1 MKSTLIQSTLI
12 HVNRRVTLAAM
23 TLYIGAGEAARRLG
37 VRRETLYA
45 YVSRGVIRRRASV
58 DGRTSLYAV
67 DDIEML
73 ANRSRQRTPAPRPS
87 IDVQITSAITQ
98 LDEQALSYRGV
109 EVAALSRDCSFEQ
122 VAELLWDGTLPSSA
136 VRWPGPDRADVDA
149 CAAAVHGL
157 GSSAGALVALTA
169 VIPVLAARHPEDRP
183 QAAARRFISI
193 VPALSEASVDG
204 SIAERLAR
212 AWHPDPTPDLV
223 RAIDRALVLLADHE
237 LATSTLAVRIA
248 TSVRTDAYAA
258 FGAGMATLTGVLH
271 GSSAAGAAALLADAA
286 ERGPVVATRGVLD
299 TGRRLSGFGHSVYR
313 TGDPRLE
320 PLLEAVRALPD
331 PSGRYEIVD
340 AVMREASGQIVARP
354 NVDFGL
360 AALSFVGG
368 LDADVPIFAVARVAG
383 WAAHIEEELLERPL
397 RFRGVARPPA

>member
-1 MKSTLIQSTLI
+1 MS
-12 HVNRRVTLAAM
+12 
-23 TLYIGAGEAARRLG
+23 LYIGAGEAARRLG

-67 DDIEML
+67 DDIELL

-87 IDVQITSAITQ
+87 IDVQIASAITQ

-109 EVAALSRDCSFEQ
+109 EVAALSRECSFEQ
-122 VAELLWDGTLPSSA
+122 VAELLWSGILPSSA
-136 VRWPGPDRADVDA
+136 VRWPGADRADLDA
-149 CAAAVHGL
+149 CVAATRGL
-157 GSSAGALVALTA
+157 GSGAGALVALMA
-169 VIPVLAARHPEDRP
+169 VIPVLAARHAADGPE
-183 QAAARRFISI
+183 AAARRFIGI
-193 VPALSEASVDG
+193 VPALAGGRVDG
-204 SIAERLAR
+204 FIAEQLAS
-212 AWHPDPTPDLV
+212 AWHPDPTPELV
-223 RAIDRALVLLADHE
+223 RAIDGALVLLADHE

-248 TSVRTDAYAA
+248 TSVRTDAFAA
-258 FGAGMATLTGVLH
+258 FGAGLATLTGVLH
-271 GSSAAGAAALLADAA
+271 GSSAAGAAALLADAS
-286 ERGPVVATRGVLD
+286 ERGPVVAIRGVLD

-340 AVMREASGQIVARP
+340 AVMRVASDQIVARP

>member
-1 MKSTLIQSTLI
+1 
-12 HVNRRVTLAAM
+12 M

-45 YVSRGVIRRRASV
+45 YVSRGVIQRRASV

-67 DDIEML
+67 DDIEQL
-73 ANRSRQRTPAPRPS
+73 ANRSRQRAPTPRPS
-87 IDVQITSAITQ
+87 IDVQIASAITQ
-98 LDEQALSYRGV
+98 LDELALSYRGV
-109 EVAALSRDCSFEQ
+109 EVAALSRQCSFEQ
-122 VAELLWDGTLPSSA
+122 VAELLWSGTVPSSA
-136 VRWPGPDRADVDA
+136 VIWPGADRADVDA
-149 CAAAVHGL
+149 CVAAARGL
-157 GSSAGALVALTA
+157 GSAASALVALTA
-169 VIPVLAARHPEDRP
+169 MIPVLAARHPADGPEG
-183 QAAARRFISI
+183 AARRFIWVAS
-193 VPALSEASVDG
+193 ALSGAGVDG
-204 SIAERLAR
+204 SIAERLAH
-212 AWHPDPTPDLV
+212 AWHPDPTPELV

-258 FGAGMATLTGVLH
+258 FGAGLATLTGVLH

-286 ERGPVVATRGVLD
+286 EHGPVAAIRGVLD

-313 TGDPRLE
+313 TGDPRLA

-340 AVMREASGQIVARP
+340 AVMREASGLIVARP

-397 RFRGVARPPA
+397 RFRGVARPPAS